1 MTTSNDQFSG
11 WTEKKFQSIYQSQ
24 TCTKKGHGP
33 CLVICCRSDP
43 LQLSKSPVKLRGIT
57 LKSMASKLMRCPES
71 CNACTWH
78 WPTEGPNSPHQC
90 PATSHNQCFQSRMN
104 WAITFCLIC
113 HIHLTSRWLTTTS
126 SSISTTFCRENSST
140 ISKRPKMLS
149 KSLLNPEAWI
159 FMLQE

>member
-33 CLVICCRSDP
+33 CLVICCRYDP

-113 HIHLTSRWLTTTS
+113 HIHLIPCQPTNHFFKQLNK
-126 SSISTTFCRENSST
+126 FLQGNCFHNQQEAENAFQEFV
-140 ISKRPKMLS
+140 
-149 KSLLNPEAWI
+149 KS
-159 FMLQE
+159 